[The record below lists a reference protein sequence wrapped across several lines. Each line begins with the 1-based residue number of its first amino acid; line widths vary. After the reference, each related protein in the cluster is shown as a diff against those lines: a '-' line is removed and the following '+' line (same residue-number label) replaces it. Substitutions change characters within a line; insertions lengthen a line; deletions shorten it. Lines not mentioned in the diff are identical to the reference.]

1 MWFREATHHH
11 YFFVEGDYAFVEKE
25 EQTKKEKT

>member
-1 MWFREATHHH
+1 MRFRETKHHIIPSWRM
-11 YFFVEGDYAFVEKE
+11 DYAFVEKE